1 MRQWINL
8 VTEGAGQQ
16 IRLIDIYSPSE
27 LADESETIAHE
38 VSPMEW
44 DQPLTVRSM
53 TPEEALSIESRQK
66 GLRLIDSYTKDAS
79 KKQKKIVA
87 DKIAEY
93 DEERIVVLCDN
104 TIVDGNHHVIAGI
117 LSGKPILYVDLSEW
131 EDGLTESESIERLP
145 KPYAVVEY
153 DDGAEM
159 QAANVYKN
167 PNAGLLKKLI
177 GPYDCRALVD
187 ETTGDLYVWSRL
199 DCFHD
204 DVMKALNI
212 ARIERLML
220 CNPDGNHAYAKVSVK
235 GYSREDDPQPADP
248 EITAILH
255 RNRGLR
261 NLFGENFP
269 VDSYDWG

>member
-8 VTEGAGQQ
+8 VTENVGNQ

-27 LADESETIAHE
+27 LSDESEVIAHE

-44 DQPLTVRSM
+44 DQPLTVKTM
-53 TPEEALSIESRQK
+53 TPDEAKRVESRHP
-66 GLRLIDSYTKDAS
+66 GLSLIDSYTKDAS

-87 DKIAEY
+87 DKIAKY
-93 DEERIVVLCDN
+93 DEERIVVLSGD
-104 TIVDGNHHVIAGI
+104 TIIDGNHHVIAGI
-117 LSGKPILYVDLSEW
+117 LGGKPILYVDLAEW

-177 GPYDCRALVD
+177 GPYDCRALID
-187 ETTGDLYVWSRL
+187 ESTGDLYVWSRL

-212 ARIERLML
+212 VRSERLML

-235 GYSREDDPQPADP
+235 GLSREDDPQPAEP
-248 EITAILH
+248 EITALLH

-261 NLFGENFP
+261 NLFGADFE